1 MKNMNEAYDE
11 QLFKPQYPAELYTRR
26 PNHTAILSPLY
37 DSTFKAIF
45 TQETEDSKLVLKG
58 FISAVFEREISRV
71 ELKNNEPPTE
81 SKKQKKMSF
90 DVSVEFDDGEIADIE
105 LQARNQNYD
114 FGIRAEIQAARLLTN
129 NAKKGKK
136 WDSPKVYQI
145 SVLNFHYKKDDKQEM
160 RWYTMRDEVGEIL
173 TQRLNVIFIDL
184 VTIRKKF
191 GSPVEELKPIEKWG
205 LFFSFVDKKVKADY
219 VKNLVRSEKGI
230 MAANTIVKKMSKAD
244 SNWYV
249 QNSRYIAECDYNT
262 IKANAKK
269 QGLEEGQQQKAI
281 ENALNFLK
289 MNVLTEE
296 QIAQGTGLPL
306 ETVKKLAKKV

>member
-11 QLFKPQYPAELYTRR
+11 QLFKPQYPAELYIRR

-269 QGLEEGQQQKAI
+269 QGLAEGQQQKAI